1 MNTDYK
7 CVTTVQD
14 IREYIGDSKFE
25 KHFIKNKYIKKDLWD
40 ELHKAFKERTFIYE
54 LVKEDDKM
62 MIVYSS
68 LAKYYNWEEAHN
80 YFDNYK
86 IMKRLIDNNIKKGT

>member
-1 MNTDYK
+1 M
-7 CVTTVQD
+7 
-14 IREYIGDSKFE
+14 
-25 KHFIKNKYIKKDLWD
+25 
-40 ELHKAFKERTFIYE
+40 HKAFKERTFIYE

-86 IMKRLIDNNIKKGT
+86 IMKRLIDNNNI

>member
-1 MNTDYK
+1 MYVLWEKNAAFSATQK
-7 CVTTVQD
+7 SM
-14 IREYIGDSKFE
+14 REQLRIILSY
-25 KHFIKNKYIKKDLWD
+25 
-40 ELHKAFKERTFIYE
+40 FIYE